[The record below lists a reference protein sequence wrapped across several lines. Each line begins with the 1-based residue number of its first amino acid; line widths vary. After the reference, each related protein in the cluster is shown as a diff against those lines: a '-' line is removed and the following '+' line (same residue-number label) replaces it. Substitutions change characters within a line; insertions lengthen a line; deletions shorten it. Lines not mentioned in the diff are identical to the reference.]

1 MTISVI
7 LMSSSAQT
15 CSRCPLTPPSIS
27 RECQQDRADD
37 HHAFH
42 EDAKPGDLSLQL
54 GTRPRSS
61 SVQLRMTCNSV
72 YLFGILVRLER
83 PGGLEGRY

>member
-27 RECQQDRADD
+27 RERQQDRADD

-42 EDAKPGDLSLQL
+42 KDAKPGDLSLQL
-54 GTRPRSS
+54 GTSRPSS
-61 SVQLRMTCNSV
+61 SAQFSTKMSSEGTAGPLIRNITNS
-72 YLFGILVRLER
+72 
-83 PGGLEGRY
+83 